1 LLAYL
6 WLNQPPALFGEL
18 TRRLAP
24 ANLAN
29 TLQETRERLATSL
42 SPDDLALGGYDPYG
56 LTRLPDAVARDAPAL
71 GAGEEMF
78 ASPDGK
84 FRLIFIEA
92 RPDLAGY
99 RECRSWM
106 ADVRRLIAQARA
118 SGQLPDQV
126 VVRATGRP
134 AFVAEISTSMEQD
147 MGGTSAGTLGVIALL
162 FWLTH
167 RRLRP
172 LCWLLA
178 LLLAILAGALA
189 LGGLCLGAINVVSM
203 GFAAILLGLA
213 EDFGI
218 VIYQESR
225 SHPELTARE
234 LRREAAPGICWSA
247 VTTAGAFLMLNLSV
261 LPGLGQLGS
270 LVAIGIVLAAV
281 VMLYGYTPLVL
292 RFRAAADR
300 LPPAPHQ
307 ERLLLFQ
314 PVKLLPPQAVWTI
327 TLLLLALAAGLL
339 WHEGLR
345 IDHSPDPLKPK
356 HSQAYAAL
364 DQIKTRLG
372 RAEEPLWVVVP
383 GRNETEVGR
392 RLDEAE
398 TVLRR
403 GMSNGLIAG
412 FMLPQALWPQPGNQQ
427 ANRAAL
433 PPLLADRELLR
444 RAALNAGFA
453 TNALFTT
460 DKILDT
466 WQRAAASTHV
476 FWPTNRA
483 SRWLLAK
490 ATARSADGF
499 LALGMVQP
507 AASPAA
513 TKQFAAQWPR
523 ELQRQ
528 GVLLSG
534 WNLLGWAVFDL
545 VVRELPRVVIPV
557 FVLVVVSLW
566 LAFRR
571 LKEVLLSLATLAFS
585 AVLLAGTMDVLGWE
599 WNLINVMSLPLLLG
613 MGVDFSIHI
622 QLALKRCHGD
632 RLLVRQSVGRAL
644 LLAGATTVAGFGSLA
659 FSSNA
664 GMASLGLVCALG
676 ITLSLLVAVYL
687 LPVWWQA
694 WGMTTNSILL
704 SR

>member
-1 LLAYL
+1 
-6 WLNQPPALFGEL
+6 
-18 TRRLAP
+18 
-24 ANLAN
+24 
-29 TLQETRERLATSL
+29 
-42 SPDDLALGGYDPYG
+42 
-56 LTRLPDAVARDAPAL
+56 
-71 GAGEEMF
+71 
-78 ASPDGK
+78 
-84 FRLIFIEA
+84 
-92 RPDLAGY
+92 
-99 RECRSWM
+99 
-106 ADVRRLIAQARA
+106 
-118 SGQLPDQV
+118 
-126 VVRATGRP
+126 
-134 AFVAEISTSMEQD
+134 
-147 MGGTSAGTLGVIALL
+147 
-162 FWLTH
+162 
-167 RRLRP
+167 
-172 LCWLLA
+172 LA

-225 SHPELTARE
+225 SHPELSARE
-234 LRREAAPGICWSA
+234 LRREAAPGIYWSA

-270 LVAIGIVLAAV
+270 LVAIGIILAAV
-281 VMLYGYTPLVL
+281 VMLYVYTPLVL
-292 RFRAAADR
+292 RFRAAADCV
-300 LPPAPHQ
+300 PPTPHQ

-314 PVKLLPPQAVWTI
+314 PVKLLPPQAVWTL

-339 WHEGLR
+339 WHDGLR

-356 HSQAYAAL
+356 HSEAYAAL

-383 GRNETEVGR
+383 GRHETEVGR
-392 RLDEAE
+392 RLEQAEA
-398 TVLRR
+398 VLRR

-412 FMLPQALWPQPGNQQ
+412 FMLPKALWPQPENQQ

-433 PPLLADRELLR
+433 PPLLAERELLR
-444 RAALNAGFA
+444 RAALNAGFT

-476 FWPTNRA
+476 FWPANRA
-483 SRWLLAK
+483 SRWLFSK
-490 ATARSADGF
+490 ATAHSAGGF

-585 AVLLAGTMDVLGWE
+585 AVLLAGIMDVLGWE

-622 QLALKRCHGD
+622 QLALKRYHGD

-644 LLAGATTVAGFGSLA
+644 LLAGATTVAGFGALA

-664 GMASLGLVCALG
+664 GMASLGLVCGLG
-676 ITLSLLVAVYL
+676 ITLSLLVAIYL
-687 LPVWWQA
+687 LPVCWQA
-694 WGMTTNSILL
+694 WGMTTK
-704 SR
+704 